1 MGYCKMT
8 LTLDLDKDFKDQM
21 PITIGIGITV
31 KKNSFR
37 VFSSVSS
44 MVWGRKHGNHYSL
57 IYLYNLY
64 NSAQVYLMKFRYMV
78 HE

>member
-1 MGYCKMT
+1 
-8 LTLDLDKDFKDQM
+8 M

-31 KKNSFR
+31 KKKIHFE
-37 VFSSVSS
+37 FSP
-44 MVWGRKHGNHYSL
+44 MVWGRKDGNHYSL

-64 NSAQVYLMKFRYMV
+64 NSAQVYLMKFKYMV

>member
-1 MGYCKMT
+1 
-8 LTLDLDKDFKDQM
+8 M

-44 MVWGRKHGNHYSL
+44 MVWGRKVKYGNHYSL

-64 NSAQVYLMKFRYMV
+64 NSAQVYLMKFKYMV
-78 HE
+78 DE